1 MKKILLFVLLFCNS
15 VFLFSQNSYSGR
27 ILDSISNEPLDGAVI
42 QTRSKTITSAK
53 DGSFTVELQK
63 NEQTIL
69 ISAIGYGL
77 HEINTESAAK
87 TILLKP
93 TAFNLKE
100 LLISSAGTKTI
111 SNSISKIDLSIR
123 PVNSAQDFLRYVPGL
138 FIAQHQ
144 GGGKAEQIFLRG
156 FDVDHGTDV
165 QITVDG
171 IPVNMPS
178 HAHGQGY
185 ADLHFVIPELVK
197 HIDYGKGSY
206 YAEQGNFNTAGYVE
220 LQTANRLTKNTLQLE
235 TGLFN
240 SFRGLAMYNLLP
252 EKSKKQSAYIA
263 AEYLYSDGAFESPQ
277 HFNRFN
283 LWGKYNVQLNEKTK
297 LIIQANLFNSKWDAS
312 GQIPERAVNSGT
324 ITRFGAIDDTEG
336 GYTGRINFS
345 AKLTQRLHNNNL
357 LEHQLYYSHYHFNL
371 FSNFTFFLNDPV
383 NGDQIRQSE
392 ARDIYGWQS
401 TYQIKRTAGATDFIS
416 SFGTGLRFD
425 ATHHSALA
433 HTKNKTELLEQIQL
447 GNINEANAWFYADEK
462 IQRGNWLFNIAVRAD
477 YFSFAYINKL
487 VASLPSQQKLIFS
500 PKFNIQYTAS
510 KQLQL
515 YFKNGKGFHSN
526 DTRVVLPQTG
536 RQILPASYGSDL
548 GIIWKP
554 VASLFINAAIW
565 HLFLEQEFIY
575 VGDKGIVEPGGKTRR
590 VGADISVRW
599 QPLKNLYADVNL
611 NLSKGRS
618 IEQAKGQNYIPL
630 APAFTSTGGI
640 SYQHSKGMNASLR
653 YRYLKNR
660 PANEDNSII
669 AKGYFVTD
677 ASVSYAI
684 SKLELGIVLENIF
697 NTNWNEAQFA
707 TTSRL
712 KNEPAEVTE
721 LHFTPGTPFFAKL
734 KIAFT
739 F

>member
-1 MKKILLFVLLFCNS
+1 MKKILLFVILLCSS
-15 VFLFSQNSYSGR
+15 VLLFSQGSYSGR
-27 ILDSISNEPLDGAVI
+27 ILDSISNDPLEGAVI
-42 QTRSKTITSAK
+42 QTRSKTVTSSK
-53 DGSFTVELQK
+53 DGSFTVQLQK
-63 NEQTIL
+63 DEQTIF

-77 HEINTESAAK
+77 HEINSDSAVK
-87 TILLKP
+87 IILLKP

-100 LLISSAGTKTI
+100 LLISSVSNQTI

-123 PVNSAQDFLRYVPGL
+123 PVSSAQEFLRYVPGL

-171 IPVNMPS
+171 MPVNMPS

-185 ADLHFVIPELVK
+185 ADMHFVIPELVK

-220 LQTANRLTKNTLQLE
+220 IQTANRLTKNTLQVE

-240 SFRGLAMYNLLP
+240 SFRGLAMFNLLP
-252 EKSKKQSAYIA
+252 EKNKKQSAYIA
-263 AEYLYSDGAFESPQ
+263 TEYLYSDGAFESPQ

-283 LWGKYNVQLNEKTK
+283 LWGKYNIQFTEKTK
-297 LIIQANLFNSKWDAS
+297 LFVQATLFNSKWDAS
-312 GQIPERAVNSGT
+312 GQIPERAVNSGA

-345 AKLTQRLHNNNL
+345 TKLTQRLLNDDL
-357 LEHQLYYSHYHFNL
+357 LEHHLFYSRYHFNL

-401 TYQIKRTAGATDFIS
+401 TYQTKRTAGVTDFIS
-416 SFGTGLRFD
+416 SFGTGWRFD
-425 ATHHSALA
+425 ATHNSALT
-433 HTKNKTELLEQIQL
+433 HTKNKTGLLEQIQL
-447 GNINEANAWFYADEK
+447 GNINEANAWLYADEK
-462 IQRGNWLFNIAVRAD
+462 IQKGNWLFNVAARAD
-477 YFSFAYINKL
+477 FFSFAYINKL
-487 VASLPSQQKLIFS
+487 SASLPSQQKIIFS

-548 GIIWKP
+548 GIVWKP
-554 VASLFINAAIW
+554 AASLFINAAIW

-575 VGDKGIVEPGGKTRR
+575 VGDEGIVEPGGKTRR

-599 QPLKNLYADVNL
+599 QPLNHFYADVNL

-618 IEQAKGQNYIPL
+618 IENPKGQNYIPL

-640 SYQHSKGMNASLR
+640 SYQHSKGMNVSLR

-677 ASVSYAI
+677 ASASYAI
-684 SKLELGIVLENIF
+684 SKFEFGVVLENLF
-697 NTNWNEAQFA
+697 NTKWNEAQFA

-734 KIAFT
+734 KVAFT

>member
-1 MKKILLFVLLFCNS
+1 MKKLFFLLSVLLYSSFSFSQS
-15 VFLFSQNSYSGR
+15 VFSGT
-27 ILDSISNEPLDGAVI
+27 ILDSITNDPVEGAVI
-42 QTRSKTITSAK
+42 QTGDKITTSAK
-53 DGSFTVELQK
+53 DGSFTAELQK
-63 NEQTIL
+63 NKRIIF

-77 HEINTESAAK
+77 HEINTESAVK
-87 TILLKP
+87 IILLKP

-100 LLISSAGTKTI
+100 LLISSVSNQTI

-123 PVNSAQDFLRYVPGL
+123 PVNSAQEFLRYVPGL

-144 GGGKAEQIFLRG
+144 GGGKAEQLFLRG

-165 QITVDG
+165 QISVDG

-206 YAEQGNFNTAGYVE
+206 YAEKGDFNTAGYVE
-220 LQTANRLTKNTLQLE
+220 LQTANRLTKNTLQVE
-235 TGLFN
+235 TGLFK
-240 SFRGLAMYNLLP
+240 SFRGLAMFNLLP
-252 EKSKKQSAYIA
+252 ESNKKQSAYIA
-263 AEYLYSDGAFESPQ
+263 SEYLYSDGAFESPQ

-283 LWGKYNVQLNEKTK
+283 LWGKYNIQFNEQTK
-297 LIIQANLFNSKWDAS
+297 LFAQANLFNSKWDAS
-312 GQIPERAVNSGT
+312 GQIPERAVNSGA
-324 ITRFGAIDDTEG
+324 ISRFGAIDDTEG

-345 AKLTQRLHNNNL
+345 TKLTQRLHNDDL
-357 LEHQLYYSHYHFNL
+357 LEHQLFYSRYHFNL

-401 TYQIKRTAGATDFIS
+401 TYQTKRTTGATEFIS
-416 SFGTGLRFD
+416 SFGAGFRFD
-425 ATHHSALA
+425 ATHNSALA
-433 HTKNKTELLEQIQL
+433 HTKNKTTLLEQIQL
-447 GNINEANAWFYADEK
+447 GNINEENAWFYADEK
-462 IQRGNWLFNIAVRAD
+462 IQKGNWLFNIASRAD
-477 YFSFAYINKL
+477 YFSFAYTNKIN
-487 VASLPSQQKLIFS
+487 ASLPSQQKIIFS
-500 PKFNIQYTAS
+500 PKFTIQYTFS

-536 RQILPASYGSDL
+536 RHILPASYGSDL
-548 GIIWKP
+548 GIVWKP
-554 VASLFINAAIW
+554 VGSLLINAAIW
-565 HLFLEQEFIY
+565 HLFLQQEFIY
-575 VGDKGIVEPGGKTRR
+575 VGDEGIVEPGGKTRR
-590 VGADISVRW
+590 VGADVSVRW
-599 QPLKNLYADVNL
+599 QPLKHFYADVNL
-611 NLSKGRS
+611 NFSKGRS
-618 IEQAKGQNYIPL
+618 IELPKGQNYIPL

-640 SYQHSKGMNASLR
+640 SYQHSKGVNASLR
-653 YRYLKNR
+653 YRYLKKR
-660 PANEDNSII
+660 PANEDNSIV

-684 SKLELGIVLENIF
+684 RKLEFGVVIENLL
-697 NTNWNEAQFA
+697 NTKWNEAQFA
-707 TTSRL
+707 TASRL
-712 KNEPAEVTE
+712 QNEPAEVTE